1 MESPWPRDR
10 DRGHGALQGTALMYP
25 STFHSRGIRMFG
37 EERSYFRYV
46 VVGLVGLM
54 MVGFWMMTNTG

>member
-10 DRGHGALQGTALMYP
+10 DRGHGSPKGAALTYP
-25 STFHSRGIRMFG
+25 STIQPRGIRMFG

-46 VVGLVGLM
+46 VVGLLGLM
-54 MVGFWMMTNTG
+54 MVGFWMLSKPA

>member
-1 MESPWPRDR
+1 
-10 DRGHGALQGTALMYP
+10 
-25 STFHSRGIRMFG
+25 MFG

-46 VVGLVGLM
+46 VVGLLGLM